1 MMMMVVLFPV
11 AVLLAE
17 RQTEESSGESGSD
30 YCFYS
35 YVHVF
40 SVQPPLMCA
49 DVLPCGE
56 DVVSGRPDGA
66 VLLYSDCLIP
76 QSVSKTEI
84 SEIPV

>member
-1 MMMMVVLFPV
+1 MSQTQITASTHMCMF
-11 AVLLAE
+11 LA
-17 RQTEESSGESGSD
+17 
-30 YCFYS
+30 
-35 YVHVF
+35 F
-40 SVQPPLMCA
+40 SLLMCA
-49 DVLPCGE
+49 DVPPCGE